1 MVLLEKVV
9 EAEDL
14 VCATSK
20 ENYKSFLEILMKI
33 PETWGWGKGSGLI
46 PGYIVSIQRFYN

>member
-20 ENYKSFLEILMKI
+20 ENYKSFLDPYEDTK
-33 PETWGWGKGSGLI
+33 TWGWGNSSGLYSVNSKI
-46 PGYIVSIQRFYN
+46 L

>member
-1 MVLLEKVV
+1 VLLEKVV

-14 VCATSK
+14 VCATSE

-33 PETWGWGKGSGLI
+33 LETWGWGKSSGLI
-46 PGYIVSIQRFYN
+46 QGYILSIQRFYN

>member
-33 PETWGWGKGSGLI
+33 LKLGVGEI
-46 PGYIVSIQRFYN
+46 AQDYIVSIQRFYNKI